1 MGIRNTTLTGS
12 SGSVLTSSGGE
23 TAIVSTYFCNP
34 TAANVEVTVYAV
46 ASGDSAGVTNKI
58 YSNLTVT
65 ANDTYVLDT
74 EKIILSDGDAIHA
87 EGDGVVATV
96 IFANI

>member
-1 MGIRNTTLTGS
+1 MTIRNTTLTS
-12 SGSVLTSSGGE
+12 SPASILTSSGGE
-23 TAIVSTYFCNP
+23 TAVVSTYFCNP
-34 TAANVEVTVYAV
+34 TASNIDVTVYAV
-46 ASGDSAGVTNKI
+46 ASGDSAGTTNKI

-74 EKIILSDGDAIHA
+74 EKIILGSDDAIFA

-96 IFANI
+96 VFANI